1 MAKTA
6 HTSEDIGQAIRRART
21 RKGMTQGDLGK
32 LTNLRVATISA
43 LENAA
48 AAPQLKTVLTVLAAL
63 DIELRLVEKK
73 TAAPDDL
80 MSAIGIAED
89 SPE

>member
-32 LTNLRVATISA
+32 LTNLRVATIST

-48 AAPQLKTVLTVLAAL
+48 AATQLKTVLTVLNAL
-63 DIELRLVEKK
+63 EIDVLLDEDDD
-73 TAAPDDL
+73 ADNDL
-80 MSAIGIAED
+80 MSELGIGGG
-89 SPE
+89 